1 MNDKSYRRYALG
13 EDVGRFL
20 RALRVERRSVNTR
33 ESYETALRRLVL
45 DHRDFESLERFCES
59 DGYDLLID
67 FLDRHWGDSSGD
79 TIGQRAAVLRSFFR
93 WAKKT
98 GRVSSNPAEDIRVPR
113 GSRRLRE
120 AHELTEIRLIAG
132 AQKRIGDEAA
142 VLVMG
147 RLGLRK
153 MEAARLQARD
163 VNLAQDVLYIRDA
176 KGGKPAELPIT
187 FPELRQTLSLW
198 LSEPARRDDDYLI
211 APQRGPNRRLDPAT
225 VHRWWERCCERAG
238 VGAFTL
244 HELRHSALHRIY
256 RETGDL

>member
-1 MNDKSYRRYALG
+1 MGCAGTRGARREEQELPPLSLG

-20 RALRVERRSVNTR
+20 RAPRVERRSVNTR
-33 ESYETALRRLVL
+33 ESYETVLRRLVL

-98 GRVSSNPAEDIRVPR
+98 GRAPFNPAEEIKVPR

-132 AQKRIGDEAA
+132 AHG
-142 VLVMG
+142 
-147 RLGLRK
+147 
-153 MEAARLQARD
+153 
-163 VNLAQDVLYIRDA
+163 
-176 KGGKPAELPIT
+176 
-187 FPELRQTLSLW
+187 
-198 LSEPARRDDDYLI
+198 
-211 APQRGPNRRLDPAT
+211 
-225 VHRWWERCCERAG
+225 
-238 VGAFTL
+238 
-244 HELRHSALHRIY
+244 
-256 RETGDL
+256 